1 MSRLAEYRKLELQLA
16 AQMAELENMK
26 NDSGLQKEMEFETK
40 LRKLLN
46 EYGRS
51 LPDVISLLDPQSGR
65 RKGTAAAP
73 ARATRRPREVKVY
86 KHPETGETVETKG
99 GNHRLLKQWKLKH
112 GADKVESWRTK

>member
-51 LPDVISLLDPQSGR
+51 LPDVISLLAPQSGR
-65 RKGTAAAP
+65 RKGTAAVP

>member
-16 AQMAELENMK
+16 SQTAALENMK
-26 NDSGLQKEMEFETK
+26 KDAGLQKEMEFETK
-40 LRKLLN
+40 LRKLLS

-51 LPDVISLLDPQSGR
+51 LPDVIALLDPQAGR
-65 RKGTAAAP
+65 RKGAAAP
-73 ARATRRPREVKVY
+73 SRATRRPREVKVY

-112 GADKVESWRTK
+112 GAEKVETWRTK